1 VAIIAPHGGRIEP
14 ATSEIASAIAADS
27 YSSYCFEGLR
37 RRPHSDLHIKSTNFD
52 EPRCLELISACD
64 IVVAVHGL
72 SGTEEAID
80 LGGLDAE
87 LRDAI
92 CDNLNQAGFAASV
105 VTRGDHAATS
115 TDNICNRGRRA
126 AGVQLEITRQL
137 RDTLLKGRKASRL
150 SLLADSVR
158 LAVEDSLS

>member
-1 VAIIAPHGGRIEP
+1 
-14 ATSEIASAIAADS
+14 
-27 YSSYCFEGLR
+27 
-37 RRPHSDLHIKSTNFD
+37 
-52 EPRCLELISACD
+52 LISACD

-92 CDNLNQAGFAASV
+92 CDNLQQAGFAASV
-105 VTRGDHAATS
+105 VTSGDHAATS

-126 AGVQLEITRQL
+126 AGVQLEITRHL
-137 RDTLLKGRKASRL
+137 RDALLQGRKASRL
-150 SLLADSVR
+150 ARLADSVR